1 MFKKFLRH
9 IRRRLW
15 RSIKWLYYHPLIK
28 PWFHPIYTII
38 RDTINSYNEHRVFRL
53 GAALAYYTI
62 FSLPALIIVVV
73 GLVGL
78 FFGEAAVEGQIYTE
92 LSSRIGHE
100 AANQI
105 EQAVINIG
113 TPDTSW
119 WTTMIGIGVLVF
131 VATGV
136 FYALQDTLNYIFGV
150 EPVPTKMKILELIV
164 NRLLSFAMVLS
175 IGGLLLISIVL
186 NALLLKISD
195 FVATNQYQVY
205 AKLPPPWTP
214 YLEHLTDYF
223 FVGLNF
229 MLSVVLITLFFTFLY
244 KILPAVRL
252 RWKYVLAG
260 AFFSA
265 ILFSI
270 GQILLGIYIS
280 RTNMISAYGAAG
292 SIIAILIW
300 VSYSAQLIFLGAEFI
315 IALHKYR
322 NRPVHPKRF
331 AYALQQASLR
341 PTKVMSRQQLE
352 DLSNH
357 FLTDAP
363 PSYSQLRIMVE
374 SVDFDAPKEEIDEA
388 ISDIA
393 HHKEKQLPDPPE
405 AIEKNPPPH
414 DVL

>member
-1 MFKKFLRH
+1 
-9 IRRRLW
+9 
-15 RSIKWLYYHPLIK
+15 
-28 PWFHPIYTII
+28 
-38 RDTINSYNEHRVFRL
+38 
-53 GAALAYYTI
+53 
-62 FSLPALIIVVV
+62 
-73 GLVGL
+73 
-78 FFGEAAVEGQIYTE
+78 
-92 LSSRIGHE
+92 
-100 AANQI
+100 
-105 EQAVINIG
+105 
-113 TPDTSW
+113 
-119 WTTMIGIGVLVF
+119 
-131 VATGV
+131 
-136 FYALQDTLNYIFGV
+136 
-150 EPVPTKMKILELIV
+150 
-164 NRLLSFAMVLS
+164 
-175 IGGLLLISIVL
+175 
-186 NALLLKISD
+186 
-195 FVATNQYQVY
+195 
-205 AKLPPPWTP
+205 
-214 YLEHLTDYF
+214 
-223 FVGLNF
+223 

>member
-1 MFKKFLRH
+1 MYH
-9 IRRRLW
+9 
-15 RSIKWLYYHPLIK
+15 HPLIE
-28 PWFHPIYTII
+28 PWFHPIYTILH
-38 RDTINSYNEHRVFRL
+38 DTISSYNEHRVFRL

-62 FSLPALIIVVV
+62 FSLPAMIIVIV
-73 GLVGL
+73 GLVGF
-78 FFGEAAVEGQIYTE
+78 FFGEAAVEGQIYQE
-92 LSSRIGHE
+92 LSSRIGHD

-119 WTTMIGIGVLVF
+119 WAAAIGIGVLVF

-150 EPVPTKMKILELIV
+150 EPVPAKMKILELIV
-164 NRLLSFAMVLS
+164 NRLLSLAMVLS
-175 IGGLLLISIVL
+175 IGGLLLVSIVL

-195 FVATNQYQVY
+195 FVAANQYQVY
-205 AKLPPPWTP
+205 TKLPPQLTP
-214 YLEHLTDYF
+214 YFEHLTDYF

-229 MLSVVLITLFFTFLY
+229 LLSVVLITLFFTFLY

-280 RTNMISAYGAAG
+280 QTNMISAYGAAG

-315 IALHKYR
+315 IAVHKYR
-322 NRPVHPKRF
+322 DEPVRPKPF
-331 AYALQQASLR
+331 AYALQRAKLR
-341 PTKVMSRQQLE
+341 TNKPLATRQNLD

-363 PSYSQLRIMVE
+363 PSYSQLRTLVE
-374 SVDFDAPKEEIDEA
+374 SVDSEEPEETLEEIIIDIAQTEEEHSDAPKA
-388 ISDIA
+388 
-393 HHKEKQLPDPPE
+393 L
-405 AIEKNPPPH
+405 EKNPPP
-414 DVL
+414 DKT